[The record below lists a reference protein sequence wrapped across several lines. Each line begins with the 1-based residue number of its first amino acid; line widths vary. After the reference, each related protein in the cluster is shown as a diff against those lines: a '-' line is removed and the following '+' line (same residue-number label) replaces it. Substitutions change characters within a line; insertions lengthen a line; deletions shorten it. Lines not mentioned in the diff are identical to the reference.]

1 MGRRD
6 RHCSL
11 WPTTTEP
18 KPSEPQD
25 VQSNPALAWSR
36 DGRQL
41 LAATGAGIRVWEVQT
56 GQVVI
61 DHGAGWNDGDTL
73 CGVGWGVTGPQL
85 LTQELYG
92 RAQLWEVTTGE
103 PAHELEGSVRWLRC
117 AAWSPDGRV
126 IIAGDDHVTW
136 IWDTQ
141 TGCALQLLEGHAAL
155 VQSVAW
161 LNGGQ
166 QALTVDESGAER
178 HWLVATELLEAELV
192 RRVDEVH
199 VEAEHW
205 DDDAANQRVRRA
217 VRGWRGWRAEQA
229 ALAAALQQY
238 DIMCAV
244 VASTRT

>member
-1 MGRRD
+1 MAFLSEDSPLLVCDGSTGSTLLTLAD
-6 RHCSL
+6 DD
-11 WPTTTEP
+11 WP

-92 RAQLWEVTTGE
+92 RARLWEVTTGE

-126 IIAGDDHVTW
+126 ILAGDDHVTW
-136 IWDTQ
+136 IWT
-141 TGCALQLLEGHAAL
+141 
-155 VQSVAW
+155 
-161 LNGGQ
+161 
-166 QALTVDESGAER
+166 
-178 HWLVATELLEAELV
+178 
-192 RRVDEVH
+192 RRPGVLSSY
-199 VEAEHW
+199 W
-205 DDDAANQRVRRA
+205 RVMPHSSNLWP
-217 VRGWRGWRAEQA
+217 G
-229 ALAAALQQY
+229 
-238 DIMCAV
+238 
-244 VASTRT
+244 